1 MNFDTKRLYLPCDD
15 NGETLVIDKICY
27 SNNEVDY
34 DISIQ
39 DCYLGNKDTVKTRI
53 KHAFQILFKKPVY
66 YADIIVNEKRMR
78 KFLVKLN
85 DLVLEEVHD
94 GSENQ
99 NN

>member
-1 MNFDTKRLYLPCDD
+1 MNFKEKSLYLPCEDY
-15 NGETLVIDKICY
+15 GETLVINKFIEDEIEY
-27 SNNEVDY
+27 E
-34 DISIQ
+34 ISIQ
-39 DCYLGNKDTVKTRI
+39 DSYLGNKNTLKTRI

-78 KFLVKLN
+78 DFLVKLN
-85 DLVLEEVHD
+85 DLVLEEAHD

>member
-15 NGETLVIDKICY
+15 YGETLVIDKICY

-39 DCYLGNKDTVKTRI
+39 DSYLGNKDTLKMRI

-66 YADIIVNEKRMR
+66 YADIIVNEKRM
-78 KFLVKLN
+78 KDFLIKLN
-85 DLVLEEVHD
+85 DLVLEDEYS

-99 NN
+99 SD

>member
-1 MNFDTKRLYLPCDD
+1 MSFKEKSLYLPCDD
-15 NGETLVIDKICY
+15 YGETLVIDKICY

-39 DCYLGNKDTVKTRI
+39 DSYLGNKDTLKMRI

-66 YADIIVNEKRMR
+66 YADIFVNEKRM
-78 KFLVKLN
+78 KDFLIKLN
-85 DLVLEEVHD
+85 DLVLEDEYS

-99 NN
+99 SD